1 MIRKN
6 KGTLI
11 ASSLVTL
18 LPIAVGLLLWDRLPP
33 VMTTHFG
40 GDGVAD
46 GFSTRGQAIFILPLI
61 MLALHWVCIL
71 ATLLDKKNIQD
82 NPKIFRLV
90 VWIIPALSCS
100 CMGFMYFVALGY
112 TFSALRLMMLVMG
125 LMFAAIGNLMPKVT
139 QNRTMGIK
147 IFWTLSNEENW
158 YATHRFAGKVWF
170 FGGLGML
177 LCILLPDRIAMIA
190 FLCCLLPLALLPV
203 AYSWRFYRKQVQ
215 SGTVP
220 EKQARSPQY
229 KRSAGASAIISLVTV
244 AFVSVFLFSGSIRF
258 EAGEQSLQITA
269 SFSED
274 LTVDYSSVDSMEYR
288 EDGVPGSRT
297 IGFGSPKLSK
307 GTFSNEEFGLYT
319 RYTYTQCPSAIV
331 IRSGDQILVISAED
345 AAATEALYEALLT
358 KLG

>member
-40 GDGVAD
+40 ADGAAD
-46 GFSTRGQAIFILPLI
+46 GFSTRGQAILILPLI

-71 ATLLDKKNIQD
+71 ATTLDKKSIQD
-82 NPKIFRLV
+82 NPKVFRLV
-90 VWIIPALSCS
+90 VWIVPVLSCS

-112 TFSALRLMMLVMG
+112 AFSALRLMMLVMG
-125 LMFAAIGNLMPKVT
+125 LMFAAIGNLMPKLT

-147 IFWTLSNEENW
+147 IYWTLSSEENW

-177 LCILLPDRIAMIA
+177 VCILLPDRAAIGVFI
-190 FLCCLLPLALLPV
+190 CCILPLALLPV
-203 AYSWRFYRKQVQ
+203 IYSWYYYRRQVQ
-215 SGTVP
+215 SGTVSG
-220 EKQARSPQY
+220 QARSPQN
-229 KRSAGASAIISLVTV
+229 KRSAGMSAVISLVTV
-244 AFVSVFLFSGSIRF
+244 AFVLVIFFAGSIRF
-258 EAGEQSLQITA
+258 ETGDRSLQITA

-274 LTVDYSSVDSMEYR
+274 LTVDYSAIDSMEYR
-288 EDGVPGSRT
+288 EEGVPGSRT
-297 IGFGSPKLSK
+297 MGFGSPKLSM

-319 RYTYTQCPSAIV
+319 RYTYTQCSTAIV
-331 IRSGDQILVISAED
+331 IRSGERVLVISAED
-345 AAATEALYEALLT
+345 AAATRALYEALLE
-358 KLG
+358 KVG